1 MLPPANRL
9 RKEKEIKRALAS
21 RNGRKGG
28 QLMCKTAENGLN
40 TARFCFIVSKRVSN
54 KAVIRNKLKRR
65 LRAVV
70 GANLARVRPGV
81 DCAMIA
87 YPGLEAKSYQ
97 ELAMLAEK
105 LLRLSGIIS
114 NQQL

>member
-21 RNGRKGG
+21 RNGRKSG

-54 KAVIRNKLKRR
+54 KAVVRNKLKRR
-65 LRAVV
+65 LRAAVGVV
-70 GANLARVRPGV
+70 LARVRAGV
-81 DCAMIA
+81 DCVMIA
-87 YPGLEAKSYQ
+87 YPGLETKEYQ
-97 ELAMLAEK
+97 ELAMLVEK
-105 LLRLSGIIS
+105 LLKLSGIIS
-114 NQQL
+114 NQ